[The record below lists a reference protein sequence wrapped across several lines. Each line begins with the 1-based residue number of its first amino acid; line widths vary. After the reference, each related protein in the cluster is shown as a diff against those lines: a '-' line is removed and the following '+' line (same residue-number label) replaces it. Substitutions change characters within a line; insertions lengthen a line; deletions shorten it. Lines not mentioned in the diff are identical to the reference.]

1 MERVYD
7 GKGQKDRQQKDT
19 DPELSSAT
27 AWRQAGLGAHVIGCR
42 ADGRCVQSIVPADS
56 SIGTSRPTIAPAL
69 S

>member
-42 ADGRCVQSIVPADS
+42 AAGRCVQSIVPADS
-56 SIGTSRPTIAPAL
+56 
-69 S
+69 